1 MKFTYP
7 LIAAVVLSVAGM
19 TVHAEDAKATKAK
32 PYPLKKCVVS
42 DEELGGGDM
51 KPYVW
56 TYKGQ
61 EIKMCCKDCKKDF
74 LKNPDKYMAKIA
86 AAEKK

>member
-1 MKFTYP
+1 MKFTYS

-19 TVHAEDAKATKAK
+19 TVHADDAKATKAK

-61 EIKMCCKDCKKDF
+61 EIKMCCKYCKKDF
-74 LKNPDKYMAKIA
+74 MKNPDKYMKKIA